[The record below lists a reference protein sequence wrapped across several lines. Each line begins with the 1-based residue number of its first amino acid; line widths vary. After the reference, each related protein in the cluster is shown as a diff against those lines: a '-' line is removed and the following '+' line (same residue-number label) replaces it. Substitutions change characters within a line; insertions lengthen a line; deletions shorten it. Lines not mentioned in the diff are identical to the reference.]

1 MRVASLVMIALWAA
15 CGRSVP
21 MWSPERM
28 SRIPLRIFGDGERGV
43 VLSCSDHVIVRPL
56 QEPTRVVDVAE
67 WRAMCAAC
75 AGGLSRAADEPITSF
90 EDDYV
95 VAVPLGTGLR
105 CKQVVVSSEEGV
117 DVVTVDVEDRA
128 EQAAERSGV
137 AILLLG
143 RRPNQLAVVVRDQQ
157 RGRERTAAVYSPE

>member
-1 MRVASLVMIALWAA
+1 M
-15 CGRSVP
+15 
-21 MWSPERM
+21 
-28 SRIPLRIFGDGERGV
+28 
-43 VLSCSDHVIVRPL
+43 
-56 QEPTRVVDVAE
+56 
-67 WRAMCAAC
+67 
-75 AGGLSRAADEPITSF
+75 
-90 EDDYV
+90 

-105 CKQVVVSSEEGV
+105 SKQVVVSSEEGV